1 MSVFFDITRPLHPQI
16 PVWPG
21 DRVLTLEHPCKIADG
36 EAANGGHLHLSLHTG
51 THVDAPFHFVDGAV
65 TIDEIP
71 VDAYVG
77 PAQVIDMRGEAA
89 ISIEFLAERL
99 QPGVTRLLLHTG
111 CWSSPDSFPQVWPLA
126 DDDVPA
132 WLAER
137 GVKLIGLDAPSVDE
151 ITSSS
156 LPRHHLFNDAGLL
169 ILENL
174 LLDAVHPGTYELIA
188 LPLRLKGGDGSPVRA
203 VLRA

>member
-21 DRVLTLEHPCKIADG
+21 DRELTLEHPAKLADG
-36 EAANGGHLHLSLHTG
+36 DAANVGHLHLSLHTG

-71 VDAYVG
+71 IDAYVG

-89 ISIEFLAERL
+89 ITIEFLAERL
-99 QPGVTRLLLHTG
+99 EPGTTRVLLHTG
-111 CWSSPDSFPQVWPLA
+111 CWGSPDTFPQVWPVA

-132 WLAER
+132 WLAEQ
-137 GVKLIGLDAPSVDE
+137 GVRLIGLDAPSVDE
-151 ITSSS
+151 ITSSK

-174 LLDAVHPGTYELIA
+174 LLDAVQPGVYELIV

-203 VLRA
+203 VLRG

>member
-21 DRVLTLEHPCKIADG
+21 DRELTLEHPAKLADG
-36 EAANGGHLHLSLHTG
+36 DAANVGHLHLSLHTG

-71 VDAYVG
+71 IDAYVG
-77 PAQVIDMRGEAA
+77 PAQVIDM
-89 ISIEFLAERL
+89 
-99 QPGVTRLLLHTG
+99 
-111 CWSSPDSFPQVWPLA
+111 
-126 DDDVPA
+126 
-132 WLAER
+132 
-137 GVKLIGLDAPSVDE
+137 
-151 ITSSS
+151 ITSSK

-174 LLDAVHPGTYELIA
+174 LLDAVQPGVYELIA

-203 VLRA
+203 VLRG